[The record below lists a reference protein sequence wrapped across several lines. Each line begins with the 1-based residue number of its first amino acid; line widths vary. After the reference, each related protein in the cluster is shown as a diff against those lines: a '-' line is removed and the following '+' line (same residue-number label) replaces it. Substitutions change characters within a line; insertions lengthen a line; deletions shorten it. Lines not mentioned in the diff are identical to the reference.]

1 MKTLILASGSPRRRE
16 ILQNAGIPFT
26 VLPSDADETLPKGTA
41 PEEAVRLLSRRK
53 ADAALRK
60 APPGA
65 VVLAADTVV
74 AAFGDAGVEVILG
87 KPHTP
92 ERATA
97 MLRMLSGR
105 THRVLTG
112 VTVTDGEKT
121 VTDVVSTS
129 VVMRRLSDAEIERYV
144 STGAPLDK
152 AGAYGI
158 QERAGVFVRELHGE
172 YFNVVGL
179 PLARTAEI
187 LRDDFGF
194 DV

>member
-1 MKTLILASGSPRRRE
+1 MKPLILASASPRRRE

-26 VLPSDADETLPKGTA
+26 VLVTNADESLPSGTA
-41 PEEAVRLLSRRK
+41 PGEAVRLLS
-53 ADAALRK
+53 LRK
-60 APPGA
+60 AEAALLEAPAGA

-74 AAFGDAGVEVILG
+74 AAKDETGVEVILG
-87 KPHTP
+87 KPHTA
-92 ERATA
+92 EKATA
-97 MLRMLSGR
+97 MLRLLSGK

-112 VTVTDGEKT
+112 ITLTDGKTTVTDC
-121 VTDVVSTS
+121 VSTDVV
-129 VVMRRLSDAEIERYV
+129 MRELSDREIARYV
-144 STGAPLDK
+144 ATGAPLDK

-158 QERAGVFVRELHGE
+158 QERAGVFVRGLSGD

-187 LRDDFGF
+187 LRDTFGF

>member
-1 MKTLILASGSPRRRE
+1 MKPLILASASPRRRE

-26 VLPSDADETLPKGTA
+26 VLVTNADESLPSGTA
-41 PEEAVRLLSRRK
+41 PGEAVRLLSLRK
-53 ADAALRK
+53 AEAALRE
-60 APPGA
+60 APAGA

-74 AAFGDAGVEVILG
+74 AAKDETGVEVILG
-87 KPHTP
+87 KPHTA
-92 ERATA
+92 EKATA
-97 MLRMLSGR
+97 MLRLLSGK

-112 VTVTDGEKT
+112 ITLTDGKTTVTDC
-121 VTDVVSTS
+121 VSTDVV
-129 VVMRRLSDAEIERYV
+129 MRELSDREIARYV
-144 STGAPLDK
+144 ATGAPLDK

-158 QERAGVFVRELHGE
+158 QERAGVFVRGLSGD

-187 LRDDFGF
+187 LRDTFGF